1 MQVTRTVAE
10 VREAVRRSR
19 RAPDRAGPHDG
30 LPARGPPVAHPPG
43 GQRSA
48 TTSIVS
54 VFVNPTQFNDAADLA
69 AYPRDEERDVELAG
83 SAGATM
89 VFAPPVEEVYP
100 AGFATS
106 VQLHGPITET
116 FEGAVRGP
124 EHFWGVATVVTKL
137 FGMVQPDVAYF
148 GQKDAQQCV
157 VVSRLVTDLDLPVE
171 LVICPTVREADG
183 LAMSSRN
190 VRLRGDDRDRALA
203 LVDGL
208 DAADAAVRAGE
219 IDGAEVESVATKA
232 MLARGVEPRLRRR
245 RRPDHA
251 GARSSASTGAPSW
264 WWPPTSGRSA
274 SSTTPSW
281 TAQLNVGPAPHP
293 DRRRCASPTSPR
305 GRPTAARS

>member
-1 MQVTRTVAE
+1 VVQVTRTVAE
-10 VREAVRRSR
+10 VRERVHAAR
-19 RAPDRAGPHDG
+19 RAGRRIGLVPTMGFLHEGHLSLIRRA
-30 LPARGPPVAHPPG
+30 
-43 GQRSA
+43 A
-48 TTSIVS
+48 TDCDDVVVS

-69 AYPRDEERDVELAG
+69 AYPRDEENDVALAA

-100 AGFATS
+100 AGFATT
-106 VQLHGPITET
+106 VELRGPITET

-157 VVSRLVTDLDLPVE
+157 VVTRLVTDLDLPVE
-171 LVICPTVREADG
+171 LVICPTVREPDG

-219 IDGAEVESVATKA
+219 TDVAAVESVATKA
-232 MLARGVEPRLRRR
+232 MLARGVG
-245 RRPDHA
+245 PDYVA
-251 GARSSASTGAPSW
+251 VVDATTLAPLERIAERSLILVAAH
-264 WWPPTSGRSA
+264 
-274 SSTTPSW
+274 
-281 TAQLNVGPAPHP
+281 VGPVRLIDNAVL
-293 DRRRCASPTSPR
+293 DRS
-305 GRPTAARS
+305 

>member
-1 MQVTRTVAE
+1 VVQVTRTVAE
-10 VREAVRRSR
+10 VRETIRAAR
-19 RAPDRAGPHDG
+19 RAGRRIGLVPTMGFLHEGHLSLIRRAAKDCDD
-30 LPARGPPVAHPPG
+30 VV
-43 GQRSA
+43 
-48 TTSIVS
+48 VS

-69 AYPRDEERDVELAG
+69 AYPRNEDNDVAMAA

-100 AGFATS
+100 SGFATTIE
-106 VQLHGPITET
+106 LRGPITET

-171 LVICPTVREADG
+171 LVICPTVREPDG

-219 IDGAEVESVATKA
+219 TDAAAVESVATKA
-232 MLARGVEPRLRRR
+232 MLARGVG
-245 RRPDHA
+245 PDYVA
-251 GARSSASTGAPSW
+251 VVDASTMAPLERI
-264 WWPPTSGRSA
+264 TERA
-274 SSTTPSW
+274 LIVV
-281 TAQLNVGPAPHP
+281 AAHVGPVRLIDNAVL
-293 DRRRCASPTSPR
+293 DRS
-305 GRPTAARS
+305 

>member
-1 MQVTRTVAE
+1 VVQVTRTVAD
-10 VREAVRRSR
+10 VRATVRAARCAGRRIGLVPTMGFLHEGHMSLIR
-19 RAPDRAGPHDG
+19 RAANECDD
-30 LPARGPPVAHPPG
+30 V
-43 GQRSA
+43 
-48 TTSIVS
+48 IVS

-100 AGFATS
+100 AGFASS

-157 VVSRLVTDLDLPVE
+157 VVSRLVADLDLPVE
-171 LVICPTVREADG
+171 LAICPTVREADG

-190 VRLRGDDRDRALA
+190 VRLRGDDRERALA
-203 LVDGL
+203 LVESL

-219 IDGAEVESVATKA
+219 TDSAEVESVATKA
-232 MLARGVEPRLRRR
+232 MLARGVG
-245 RRPDHA
+245 PDYVA
-251 GARSSASTGAPSW
+251 VVDPTTLAPLEQID
-264 WWPPTSGRSA
+264 GRA
-274 SSTTPSW
+274 LMVV
-281 TAQLNVGPAPHP
+281 AAHVGPVRLIDNAIL
-293 DRRRCASPTSPR
+293 DGS
-305 GRPTAARS
+305 

>member
-1 MQVTRTVAE
+1 MGFLHE
-10 VREAVRRSR
+10 GHLSLIR
-19 RAPDRAGPHDG
+19 RAAKDCDD
-30 LPARGPPVAHPPG
+30 VV
-43 GQRSA
+43 
-48 TTSIVS
+48 VS

-69 AYPRDEERDVELAG
+69 AYPRNEDNDVAMAA

-89 VFAPPVEEVYP
+89 VFAPPIEEVYP
-100 AGFATS
+100 AGFATT
-106 VQLHGPITET
+106 VELRGPITET

-137 FGMVQPDVAYF
+137 FGMVQPDIAYF

-171 LVICPTVREADG
+171 LVICPTVRESDG

-219 IDGAEVESVATKA
+219 TDAAAVESVATKA
-232 MLARGVEPRLRRR
+232 MLARGVG
-245 RRPDHA
+245 PDYVA
-251 GARSSASTGAPSW
+251 VVDPQTLAPLE
-264 WWPPTSGRSA
+264 RIA
-274 SSTTPSW
+274 ER
-281 TAQLNVGPAPHP
+281 ALIVVAAHVGPVRLIDNAIL
-293 DRRRCASPTSPR
+293 DR
-305 GRPTAARS
+305 G

>member
-1 MQVTRTVAE
+1 LVQVTRTVAD
-10 VREAVRRSR
+10 VRATVRAARGAGRRIGLVPTMGFLHEGHLSLIR
-19 RAPDRAGPHDG
+19 RAAAECDD
-30 LPARGPPVAHPPG
+30 VV
-43 GQRSA
+43 
-48 TTSIVS
+48 VS
-54 VFVNPTQFNDAADLA
+54 VFVNPTQFNDAADLE

-100 AGFATS
+100 DGFATS

-137 FGMVQPDVAYF
+137 FGMVLPDVAYF

-157 VVSRLVTDLDLPVE
+157 VVTRLVRDLDLPVE
-171 LVICPTVREADG
+171 LVICPTVREHDG

-190 VRLRGDDRDRALA
+190 VRLRGDDRERALA

-219 IDGAEVESVATKA
+219 TDSAEVESVATKA
-232 MLARGVEPRLRRR
+232 MLARGVG
-245 RRPDHA
+245 PDYVA
-251 GARSSASTGAPSW
+251 VVDPTTLAPIEQVD
-264 WWPPTSGRSA
+264 GRA
-274 SSTTPSW
+274 LIVV
-281 TAQLNVGPAPHP
+281 AAHVGPVRLIDNALL
-293 DRRRCASPTSPR
+293 D
-305 GRPTAARS
+305 AR